1 LLQHEKEVDLPVSKI
16 LYQNCICS
24 NNSFLAD
31 CMQTSSGVI
40 PMNKGIYYISQ
51 DNSRLGKR
59 PPRVETISVVYKEA
73 NAFCEKE
80 GVSSIAVSRAMRH
93 NSEL

>member
-1 LLQHEKEVDLPVSKI
+1 
-16 LYQNCICS
+16 
-24 NNSFLAD
+24 
-31 CMQTSSGVI
+31 
-40 PMNKGIYYISQ
+40 MNKGIYYISQ

-80 GVSSIAVSRAMRH
+80 GETVKKVNNIYIDSGSAKVANFSLEF
-93 NSEL
+93 NYVDK